1 MAELKDLKRESS
13 LIERAVEKLAENP
26 TPKSALA
33 PEAPRI
39 ETAPATSKPQHAVL
53 RAEEPAAQP
62 EVLRRKEPVLPT
74 QEHGETKPAQKK
86 IQINFQRLQSY
97 GIFSPLLDTNR
108 TTEEFR
114 LVKRSVLLNVTKAR
128 QEGAKNPN
136 LIMVTSARQG
146 EGKSFT
152 AFNLAMS
159 IAAETDTTVLLI
171 DADATR
177 SSVVKTLGIQ
187 AHYGLL
193 DLLRDNG
200 KPFSDAVLKTDIERL
215 SILPAGPPDPLSTEI
230 LAGTHAADLL
240 QEISQRYKDRVIILD
255 APPVLATSEPSAL
268 ALHAGQIVFVVD
280 AQKTTKSAVKEA
292 LNLVGIC
299 SRIGFVLNRAEF
311 EIGSARFGSYYQSYK
326 DSYSSYAKSRKKH
339 SRKIGPLNGP

>member
-13 LIERAVEKLAENP
+13 LIERAIQKLAEDP
-26 TPKSALA
+26 TPRSAVGS
-33 PEAPRI
+33 EAP
-39 ETAPATSKPQHAVL
+39 PAEPTPAKSKPQSDVL
-53 RAEEPAAQP
+53 RAEEPAILHD
-62 EVLRRKEPVLPT
+62 VRRRKEPTLSSHEHSEATPT
-74 QEHGETKPAQKK
+74 QKK
-86 IQINFQRLQSY
+86 IQINFQRLESY
-97 GIFSPLLDTNR
+97 GIFSPQLDTNR

-114 LVKRSVLLNVTKAR
+114 LVKRSVLLNVAKAR

-159 IAAETDTTVLLI
+159 IASETDTTVLLI

-187 AHYGLL
+187 ADYGLL

-200 KPFSDAVLKTDIERL
+200 TSFADAVLKTNIDRL
-215 SILPAGPPDPLSTEI
+215 SIMPAGPPDPLSTEI
-230 LAGTHAADLL
+230 LAGAQAAEFLR
-240 QEISQRYKDRVIILD
+240 EISQRYTDRIVILD

-280 AQKTTKSAVKEA
+280 AQRTTKTALKEA

-299 SRIGFVLNRAEF
+299 PRIGFVLNRAEF

-326 DSYSSYAKSRKKH
+326 DSYSSYAKSHKKR
-339 SRKIGPLNGP
+339 SRK